1 VHALDHRLN
10 PVTQNGVN
18 MNGADIVTLIGS
30 LGFPIVMCLIMF
42 KYLMDESE
50 NHKSETN
57 LLKDTI
63 QKNTEAIIKLKN
75 AITGGVDNDD

>member
-1 VHALDHRLN
+1 MD
-10 PVTQNGVN
+10 GSS
-18 MNGADIVTLIGS
+18 IVTLIGS

-50 NHKSETN
+50 NHKTETSM
-57 LLKDTI
+57 LKDTI

-75 AITGGVDNDD
+75 AITGGVDHDD

>member
-1 VHALDHRLN
+1 MDGTSL
-10 PVTQNGVN
+10 
-18 MNGADIVTLIGS
+18 VTLIGS

-50 NHKSETN
+50 NHKNETN

-75 AITGGVDNDD
+75 AITGGVDHDD